1 MKWDSNKI
9 PPHQDGEL
17 THERLKCF
25 KRYFDDDNERR
36 QVNLEFANFSGGRE
50 DFDDID
56 SLRDKGQME
65 AKSWWLVHGVHAPTL
80 QKIALKL
87 PGQPCSSSCC

>member
-1 MKWDSNKI
+1 M
-9 PPHQDGEL
+9 
-17 THERLKCF
+17 
-25 KRYFDDDNERR
+25 
-36 QVNLEFANFSGGRE
+36 NLEFANFSGGRE

-80 QKIALKL
+80 QKIACKL
-87 PGQPCSSSCC
+87 LDNLVHHHAMKETGILILSCIQ

>member
-1 MKWDSNKI
+1 MYFFHTFLYVILIYNHFFYYRYYSHEWLSEDSNRI

-17 THERLKCF
+17 TRERLKCF

-36 QVNLEFANFSGGRE
+36 QVNVEFANFSGGRE

-56 SLRDKGQME
+56 SLRDRGLME
-65 AKSWWLVHGVHAPTL
+65 AKS
-80 QKIALKL
+80 
-87 PGQPCSSSCC
+87 